1 MPEFPILRKWQGKQR
16 KRGSRFR
23 VTAAVVTL
31 TGALTGGAELS
42 GAGSAWAAVTRSH
55 VTVSIAALSGRHAS
69 PGHHRRS
76 GGTGKRRHRAQTR
89 HHAGTRHHAEGRQQA
104 EGRGHIR
111 ARHHAQDTH
120 RHHPAGHAHHGR
132 RTRGPLSPAQLAR
145 RGRWKLEIPGIG
157 VATRLLVLGHPHGN
171 ALPVPS
177 PAQARNAA
185 WYSFSAVPGRPGNSV
200 VVGHVDTYTGPAV
213 FYNLYR
219 LRHGD
224 PVYVSTGG
232 RRMRFA
238 VRRVTE
244 VPKALFPV
252 RQVFGPATKPQ
263 LWIITCGG
271 DFDSAT
277 HHYLDNIIVS
287 AYYQPTRRHKLH

>member
-1 MPEFPILRKWQGKQR
+1 MPEFPILRKWRGKQR
-16 KRGSRFR
+16 KRGRRFR
-23 VTAAVVTL
+23 VTATVVAL
-31 TGALTGGAELS
+31 TGALTGAAALC
-42 GAGSAWAAVTRSH
+42 GAGAAGAAVTRSH
-55 VTVSIAALSGRHAS
+55 VPVSIAAVSGRHAS
-69 PGHHRRS
+69 PGHHPRS
-76 GGTGKRRHRAQTR
+76 GAPGKRRHRARTLR
-89 HHAGTRHHAEGRQQA
+89 HAGTRQHAGDR
-104 EGRGHIR
+104 RHVR
-111 ARHHAQDTH
+111 AGHHAQERH
-120 RHHPAGHAHHGR
+120 RHPPAGHAHHGR
-132 RTRGPLSPAQLAR
+132 RTRDPLSSSQRAR
-145 RGRWKLEIPGIG
+145 RGWWKLEIPGIG
-157 VATRLLVLGHPHGN
+157 VATRLLALGHPHGN

-177 PAQARNAA
+177 PAQTRDAA
-185 WYSFSAVPGRPGNSV
+185 WYNFSAVPGRPGNSV

-224 PVYVSTGG
+224 PVYISIGG

-252 RQVFGPATKPQ
+252 TQVFGPATKPQ

-287 AYYQPTRRHKLH
+287 AYYQPTRHHKLH